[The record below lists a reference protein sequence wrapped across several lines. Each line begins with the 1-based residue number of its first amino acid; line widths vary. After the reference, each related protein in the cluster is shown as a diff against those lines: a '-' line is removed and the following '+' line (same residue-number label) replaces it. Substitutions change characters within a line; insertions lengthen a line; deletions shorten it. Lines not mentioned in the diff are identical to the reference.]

1 MDTFS
6 DTETYVNTTSSP
18 NDKHNQQ
25 MSAALCT
32 DTVAST
38 DCDIGKLIRSGVNV
52 QRLGR
57 EQLYNIFTHESN
69 KDLACYPR
77 TRLCESD
84 CYRQFQPT
92 WVKKYP
98 WIHYST

>member
-1 MDTFS
+1 MFS
-6 DTETYVNTTSSP
+6 DTETYVNPTNSP

-25 MSAALCT
+25 MSAVAFT

-38 DCDIGKLIRSGVNV
+38 DCDIGKIRSGVNV

-57 EQLYNIFTHESN
+57 EQLYNILTHESN
-69 KDLACYPR
+69 KDPACYPR

-84 CYRQFQPT
+84 CY
-92 WVKKYP
+92 
-98 WIHYST
+98 